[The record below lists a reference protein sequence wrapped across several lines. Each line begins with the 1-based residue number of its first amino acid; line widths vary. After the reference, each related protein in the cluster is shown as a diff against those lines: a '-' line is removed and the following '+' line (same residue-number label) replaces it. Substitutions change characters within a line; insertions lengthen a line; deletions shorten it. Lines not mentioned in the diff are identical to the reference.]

1 MGHSPVSLPVLLS
14 EVLMS
19 MCPPT
24 DTPMVLQAYAGN
36 NMKKR
41 TDLSNTNHN
50 NNDTT
55 INDNDQSTAISPT
68 TTQESKKIHVGVV
81 SGSFDGIAGRIIV
94 SLLESIEPSRR
105 ASLILT
111 VMCFP
116 TSRDGKMNL
125 QQPTDILN
133 HLSIHTIFPSTLS
146 YPTNILIYL
155 LILPSTLTFLIL
167 LISSSSC

>member
-19 MCPPT
+19 MCPPK
-24 DTPMVLQAYAGN
+24 DTPLILQTYAGN

-50 NNDTT
+50 NDTT
-55 INDNDQSTAISPT
+55 TNDNDQSTTISPT
-68 TTQESKKIHVGVV
+68 ITQESKKIHVGVV

-105 ASLILT
+105 ASMILT

-116 TSRDGKMNL
+116 TPRDGKMDL
-125 QQPTDILN
+125 QQPTKTLD
-133 HLSIHTIFPSTLS
+133 HLLPIPYSLLP
-146 YPTNILIYL
+146 YPT
-155 LILPSTLTFLIL
+155 LPYPTLPY
-167 LISSSSC
+167 